1 MGNDNVSALIAAKAG
16 GGGGSGSEYAV
27 LYTEQELSA
36 LQKAQA
42 RTNIGAPAADGGEA
56 SCPCIKALL
65 SDSEGVIVSGGYDIY
80 DVANIELAGS
90 VSDEA
95 VRVRGVASPA
105 LGVDAANKGYVD
117 GAKVTDLSSASVTLA
132 SAADNTVY
140 EYGTLTA
147 LTVTAIANPGCFI
160 IRFTS
165 GSTATVLTVPQGLVM
180 PDGFTVE
187 ANTRYEIN
195 VADGYALCAGW
206 AVSSS

>member
-1 MGNDNVSALIAAKAG
+1 MANDNVSALLALKAG
-16 GGGGSGSEYAV
+16 GGGGGSEYAV

-42 RTNIGAPAADGGEA
+42 RKNIGAPAADGGDV
-56 SCPCIKALL
+56 SSPCIKALL
-65 SDSEGVIVSGGYDIY
+65 SDSEGVVVSGGYDIY

-90 VSDEA
+90 VNDEA
-95 VRVRGVASPA
+95 VRVRGVADPT
-105 LGVDAANKGYVD
+105 LGVDAANKRYVD
-117 GAKVTDLSSASVTLA
+117 GTKVTDLSSASVTLA

-165 GSTATVLTVPQGLVM
+165 GSTPTTTNFPASMVFP
-180 PDGFTVE
+180 E
-187 ANTRYEIN
+187 AFSAETNTRYEIN
-195 VADGYALCAGW
+195 CVDGYALVAGW
-206 AVSSS
+206 PTT